1 MRTYKLTTPAIAT
14 YSLANNNNNVNFS
27 VFVENGMDYR
37 NGGMTGAWFDLPMT
51 EEELV
56 EAFAKIGVK
65 YSDDDCVLNRDYVIT
80 DFDNN
85 VEYEVGDYEPIGLL
99 NDLAER
105 LNNVDDLVWLQA
117 YMDETSESLDE
128 AIDHYEDN
136 SVWYDG
142 MTLEEVAEELVDD
155 TENLSDF
162 AKRYFDYEAFAND
175 LRIDGYVEYDGG
187 VLYVY

>member
-1 MRTYKLTTPAIAT
+1 MA
-14 YSLANNNNNVNFS
+14 NNVNFS

-51 EEELV
+51 DEKLV

-80 DFDNN
+80 DFENN
-85 VEYEVGDYEPIGLL
+85 IDYEVGDYEPIGLL
-99 NDLAER
+99 NDFAER
-105 LNNVDDLVWLQA
+105 LQNVDNLVWLTA
-117 YMDETSESLDE
+117 YMDETGESLDE
-128 AIDHYEDN
+128 AIERYEDN
-136 SVWYDG
+136 SDWYDG
-142 MTLEEVAEELVDD
+142 MTLEEVAEEFVDE
-155 TENLSDF
+155 TEDLSDF

>member
-1 MRTYKLTTPAIAT
+1 MA
-14 YSLANNNNNVNFS
+14 NNVNFS

-65 YSDDDCVLNRDYVIT
+65 YSEDDCILNKDYVIT
-80 DFDNN
+80 DFEND

-105 LNNVDDLVWLQA
+105 LQNVDDLVWLTA
-117 YMDETSESLDE
+117 YMDETGESLDE
-128 AIDHYEDN
+128 AIEHYEDN
-136 SVWYDG
+136 SEFYVG
-142 MTLEEVAEELVDD
+142 MTLREVAEEFVDE

-162 AKRYFDYEAFAND
+162 AKRYFDYDTFAND

>member
-1 MRTYKLTTPAIAT
+1 MA
-14 YSLANNNNNVNFS
+14 NNNNVNFS

-65 YSDDDCVLNRDYVIT
+65 YSEDACILNRDYVIT
-80 DFDNN
+80 DYENDL
-85 VEYEVGDYEPIGLL
+85 EYEVGDYEPIGLL
-99 NDLAER
+99 NDLADR
-105 LNNVDDLVWLQA
+105 LQQVDLVWLAA
-117 YMDETSESLDE
+117 YMDETGESLDE
-128 AIDHYEDN
+128 AIDRYEDN
-136 SVWYDG
+136 SEWFNGY
-142 MTLEEVAEELVDD
+142 TLTDVAEEFADEIED
-155 TENLSDF
+155 LSEF
-162 AKRYFDYEAFAND
+162 ARRYFDYEAFARD

>member
-1 MRTYKLTTPAIAT
+1 MA
-14 YSLANNNNNVNFS
+14 NNNNVNFS
-27 VFVENGMDYR
+27 VFVENGLDYR
-37 NGGMTGAWFDLPMT
+37 NVGMSGAWFDLPMT
-51 EEELV
+51 DDELV

-117 YMDETSESLDE
+117 YMDETGESLDE

-136 SVWYDG
+136 SVWYGG

-155 TENLSDF
+155 TENLSEF
-162 AKRYFDYEAFAND
+162 ARRYFDYEALARD

>member
-1 MRTYKLTTPAIAT
+1 M
-14 YSLANNNNNVNFS
+14 ANNNNNVNFS

-51 EEELV
+51 DDELV

-117 YMDETSESLDE
+117 YMDETGESLDE

-136 SVWYDG
+136 SVWYGD

-155 TENLSDF
+155 TENLSEF
-162 AKRYFDYEAFAND
+162 ARRYFDYEALARD

>member
-1 MRTYKLTTPAIAT
+1 MA
-14 YSLANNNNNVNFS
+14 NNVNFS

-37 NGGMTGAWFDLPMT
+37 NGGMTGAWFNLPMT

-65 YSDDDCVLNRDYVIT
+65 YSEDDCILNRDYVIT

-85 VEYEVGDYEPIGLL
+85 IDYEVGDYEPIGLL
-99 NDLAER
+99 NDLACR
-105 LNNVDDLVWLQA
+105 LEDVQCIDWLAA
-117 YMDETSESLDE
+117 YMDETGESLDE
-128 AIDHYEDN
+128 AIDNYQDN
-136 SVWYDG
+136 SEFFAG

-162 AKRYFDYEAFAND
+162 ARRYFDYEAFAND
-175 LRIDGYVEYDGG
+175 LRIDGFIEYDGG